1 MSMFKPALAAAALVV
16 AAVSAQASVTASTG
30 AYSMSSFISLVSG
43 GSSLGSVNAGAV
55 YLDTQNFPL
64 TAARPESVAD
74 GYVTVGNWLAAGPSN
89 VSTNATL
96 TLGTG
101 ITGVSFLW
109 GSPDN
114 YNAFSVTT
122 SLGTSDFAYNA
133 FGASVIIGGDQTKA
147 YYVKFSTSGE
157 SILSVNFKSTTNA
170 IEIANVAV
178 VPEPE
183 AYGLALA
190 GLSIVGFAMAR
201 RRKG

>member
-43 GSSLGSVNAGAV
+43 GSSLGSVNNGGV
-55 YLDTQNFPL
+55 YLDSFTDSGY
-64 TAARPESVAD
+64 AARPWSQAD

-101 ITGVSFLW
+101 VTGVSFLW
-109 GSPDN
+109 GSPDS
-114 YNAFSVTT
+114 YNSFSVTT
-122 SLGTSDFAYNA
+122 NLGTTGFAPTDF
-133 FGASVIIGGDQTKA
+133 GVTLDQDQTKA

-157 SILSVNFKSTTNA
+157 SILSVNFMSTSNA